1 MEKTPYSK
9 VVVRSIHE
17 ERKDFKTFVLVSE
30 NQINYKAGQYL
41 TLVYNPGPDEIR
53 RSYSITSSPL
63 LHEPLTI
70 GVKRMDNG
78 FFSRLLVDNTRVG
91 DEFFT
96 TGTGGLFLLPDDPS
110 AFRQII
116 FLAAGS
122 GITPVFSLIKTL
134 LHFFPSVQVFLLYS
148 NASPEKAIFLD
159 SLLQLAGQFSQ
170 FRCEFLFSNNP
181 DLNKARLNRDYLFSF
196 LEKKVETANSLFYIC
211 GPESYNRMCT
221 YLLQE
226 RGVRVERIRK
236 ENFLVPASRPLSL
249 PPDKNHHRAFIQFG
263 HDQFTVDVN
272 YPDSILRSAKKQNII
287 LPYSCE
293 TGRCGNCVARCT
305 SGSIWHSYNEVL
317 TEKDLAAG
325 LVLTCTGHPVGG
337 DVTLEI

>member
-1 MEKTPYSK
+1 MENILYSK
-9 VVVRSIHE
+9 VAVRAIHE
-17 ERKDFKTFVLVSE
+17 ERKDFKTFELESKSA
-30 NQINYKAGQYL
+30 INYKAGQYL
-41 TLVYNPGPDEIR
+41 TLVHNPGAEEIR

-78 FFSRLLVDNTRVG
+78 FFSRLLVDNTRIG

-96 TGTGGLFLLPDDPS
+96 SGTGGLFILPENPS
-110 AFRQII
+110 AYRQMI

-134 LHFFPSVQVFLLYS
+134 LHFHPSVQVFLLYS
-148 NASPEKAIFLD
+148 NSSPEQSIFLNN
-159 SLLQLAGQFSQ
+159 LEQLSNQFSQ
-170 FRCEFLFSNNP
+170 FHCQFIFSNHP
-181 DLNKARLNRDYLFSF
+181 DLHKARLNRDYLFRF
-196 LEKKVETANSLFYIC
+196 LDENVESQTAMFYIC

-226 RGVRVERIRK
+226 RGIHPERIRK
-236 ENFLVPASRPLSL
+236 ENFLIPAYRPVSL
-249 PPDKNHHRAFIQFG
+249 PPDKNFHQAFIRS
-263 HDQFTVDVN
+263 DQGEFVVNVN
-272 YPDSILRSAKKQNII
+272 YPDTILKAARKQNIV

-305 SGSIWHSYNEVL
+305 SGKVWHSYNEVL
-317 TEKDLAAG
+317 TDKDLEAG
-325 LVLTCTGHPVGG
+325 LILTCTGHPVGG
-337 DVTLEI
+337 DVHLDL